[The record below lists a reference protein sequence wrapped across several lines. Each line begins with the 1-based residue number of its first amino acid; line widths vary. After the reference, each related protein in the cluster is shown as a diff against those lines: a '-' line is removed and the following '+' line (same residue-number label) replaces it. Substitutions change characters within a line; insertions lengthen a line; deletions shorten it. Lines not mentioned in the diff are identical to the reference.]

1 MGGTGKPPAPWSPA
15 QEGETMEWSASSSSP
30 SDMIEAEDGPVDE
43 DEFVAEDWDARASDS
58 TSMTSSVYAH
68 TYEHGR
74 RYHRFRAGRYPIP
87 NDDVEQNRQDMM
99 HALMLE
105 LTVCGRLLPAEA
117 RNYPPR

>member
-1 MGGTGKPPAPWSPA
+1 
-15 QEGETMEWSASSSSP
+15 MEWSASSTTSAP

-105 LTVCGRLLPAEA
+105 LTVRGALIPAQA
-117 RNYPPR
+117 VDIP